1 MNCVFLEM
9 GVTLVIMVPEGT
21 SSHFEF
27 YWEDK
32 DMSGISQLILLSLDD
47 LESPPT
53 RIGIEKKVETYLQNK
68 FDNRHMARITNN
80 DGEISIWRDRKLEDS
95 MSWVTDVVN
104 TILYDKASRT
114 YNFSVPLFHRWLKHK
129 RRSENLV
136 EKALYKITM
145 EMERDGI

>member
-1 MNCVFLEM
+1 
-9 GVTLVIMVPEGT
+9 
-21 SSHFEF
+21 
-27 YWEDK
+27 
-32 DMSGISQLILLSLDD
+32 MSGISQLILLSLDD